1 MEGRP
6 EKLQAAAG
14 CSPKPPCCFT
24 VKCNGLSLILLIG
37 AQPKR
42 MCTVRKLDCMCTW
55 ARQLLCTHVVYCE
68 CFAIYTCVCV
78 CGCVYCVK
86 HWRLRNSNPSTSV
99 WVFVW
104 LECLGRS
111 LASISSDR
119 LDLPVI
125 PVFLT
130 ISLCINS
137 HIHRCTRGWQACDLP
152 QHQSLPAR
160 SAGAASTGNHTQDSI
175 IGYWTISALVL
186 SAFPL
191 LSSGSTFYH
200 LRSEIKF
207 VFPEMRKLSQTC
219 RMMGRFAVLVY
230 SHFSLYI
237 H

>member
-1 MEGRP
+1 MFPRAP
-6 EKLQAAAG
+6 MLLYCKMQWPFINPADWSAAQED
-14 CSPKPPCCFT
+14 
-24 VKCNGLSLILLIG
+24 VYSLKAWLHVHVGTPASMHTCVLLW
-37 AQPKR
+37 
-42 MCTVRKLDCMCTW
+42 V
-55 ARQLLCTHVVYCE
+55 LCHLHV
-68 CFAIYTCVCV
+68 CVCV
-78 CGCVYCVK
+78 CVYCVK

-191 LSSGSTFYH
+191 LSSGSRFYH
-200 LRSEIKF
+200 LSSEIKF

-219 RMMGRFAVLVY
+219 RMIGRFAVLVY